1 MGIYD
6 STYVYYGRMLRPETK
21 ALLPPEAKP
30 FLTDMGT
37 HWMLAAP
44 SRRVSCT
51 PYRVIEGRP
60 IARLENVAWADV
72 ERALRDHNK
81 LDRWASAPE
90 AELAELERLVAIAG
104 GASEKPGIYVASVSW
119 STYSIEDDSSLDLN
133 VRVD

>member
-21 ALLPPEAKP
+21 ARLPPEAKP

-60 IARLENVAWADV
+60 IARLENIAWADV
-72 ERALRDHNK
+72 ERALSRDK
-81 LDRWASAPE
+81 LERWNSAPE
-90 AELAELERLVAIAG
+90 SELAELERLVAIAG
-104 GASEKPGIYVASVSW
+104 AAEKPGVYVASVSW
-119 STYSIEDDSSLDLN
+119 STYSLEDDSTLDRN

>member
-21 ALLPPEAKP
+21 ARLPPEAKS

-60 IARLENVAWADV
+60 IARMENIAWADV
-72 ERALRDHNK
+72 ERAMRDHELTKWN
-81 LDRWASAPE
+81 SAPE
-90 AELAELERLVAIAG
+90 AELTELERLVAIAG
-104 GASEKPGIYVASVSW
+104 GAAEKPGIYVASVSF
-119 STYSIEDDSSLDLN
+119 STYSLEDDSTLDWN